1 MSTERIVATPHGD
14 GRLVTDRSRHPLA
27 TLLVSH
33 GAGNGIDTRDLEA
46 LARNLPRNGITV
58 VRFEQPWKVAGRKV
72 ATSPKSLDEALVAAA
87 NQLRVRTPMVVGGRS
102 AGARSAARCAR
113 DLGAVGC
120 LALAFPLHP
129 PGHPEKSRLP
139 ELRGARVPTLVIQGE
154 RDTMGRPEEFPADVE
169 MAVVPSAD
177 HSLKVLARGPVSQD
191 DAMEIVVE
199 ATLEWIVR
207 EVTGSAR
214 QRPGVAHGSPG
225 GNGLDT

>member
-1 MSTERIVATPHGD
+1 MSTERIVDTPHGP
-14 GRLVTDRSRHPLA
+14 GRLVTDRSRRPVA

-46 LARNLPRNGITV
+46 LARNLPRNGVTV
-58 VRFEQPWKVAGRKV
+58 VRFEQPWKVAGRSV

-87 NQLRVRTPMVVGGRS
+87 NQMRVRTSLVVGGRS

-113 DLGAVGC
+113 SLGAVGC

-129 PGHPEKSRLP
+129 PGHPEKSRLA

-154 RDTMGRPEEFPADVE
+154 RDTMGRPEEFPSDVE
-169 MAVVPSAD
+169 MAVVPAAD

-214 QRPGVAHGSPG
+214 RPQG
-225 GNGLDT
+225 